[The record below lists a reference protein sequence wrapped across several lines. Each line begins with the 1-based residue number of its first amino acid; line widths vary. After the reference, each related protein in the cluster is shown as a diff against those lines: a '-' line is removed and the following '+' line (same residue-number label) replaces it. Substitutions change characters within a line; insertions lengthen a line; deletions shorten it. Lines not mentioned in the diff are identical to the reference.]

1 MSHLQQYK
9 KIIKIPTLQTYFS
22 LTFIKIEAYSKS
34 KKKNVSSLRFRL
46 KVFIWRHVVYVL
58 KSSTA
63 LRGILICVIY
73 TLTDMQEYFFM
84 SSIALE

>member
-1 MSHLQQYK
+1 MSHLQQYT
-9 KIIKIPTLQTYFS
+9 KIIKIPTSQTYFS
-22 LTFIKIEAYSKS
+22 LTFIKIEAYTKPTKS
-34 KKKNVSSLRFRL
+34 VSSLRFRL

-73 TLTDMQEYFFM
+73 RPTDMQ
-84 SSIALE
+84 